1 MQTPKDADGPPDEVR
16 SPEVVAAVLGKTP
29 GEAPHPSPLPASG
42 ASGEREGP
50 IASAM
55 GG

>member
-16 SPEVVAAVLGKTP
+16 SRPEVVAAFLGVAH
-29 GEAPHPSPLPASG
+29 GEAPRPSPLPASG
-42 ASGEREGP
+42 AREGP

-55 GG
+55 